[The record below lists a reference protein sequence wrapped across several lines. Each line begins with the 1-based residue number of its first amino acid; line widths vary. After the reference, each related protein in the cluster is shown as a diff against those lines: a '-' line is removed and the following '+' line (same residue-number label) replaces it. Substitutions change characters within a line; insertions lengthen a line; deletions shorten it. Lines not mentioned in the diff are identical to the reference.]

1 MHQAAG
7 GRCTVGNCGPP
18 SSDRTRRQAHLHRS
32 ADLVLVPVTRGGV
45 NVAVAA
51 PERPLDRI
59 ADLVVLGGLQQH
71 GEGKRLELATNLTF
85 HVPRPTEGIF
95 ISLLSTK

>member
-1 MHQAAG
+1 
-7 GRCTVGNCGPP
+7 
-18 SSDRTRRQAHLHRS
+18 
-32 ADLVLVPVTRGGV
+32 VLVPVTRGGV

-71 GEGKRLELATNLTF
+71 GELPAGSKLSTWKRGTEQVSKRLELATTPTF